1 MSSTQALFTV
11 RDYEQLP
18 EGFPCELI
26 EGHFVKEPAP
36 YADHQRIIS
45 RLLFLI
51 AGVIGPDRVLPSPV
65 DIVID
70 DFNVLQ
76 PDVSVFSAAL
86 PRGARRP
93 PLPTLKY
100 GAARPRHEVSALPR
114 RRYRGGLDH
123 PSGDRRH
130 RSTYRALVEGHAAT
144 GDRDVTFHPRGLDNR
159 SRSRELT
166 LRAPV
171 RALVSDPKLLSVVPG
186 QARRA
191 LRRASPRGDRTP
203 GPEQTHH
210 VHDPT

>member
-93 PLPTLKY
+93 PLPTLVIEVLSASTAQRDRVTKSRLY
-100 GAARPRHEVSALPR
+100 LAAGIAEVWIIHPETGVIEVRTAHSSKVMQPRETVTSHSIPEVS
-114 RRYRGGLDH
+114 
-123 PSGDRRH
+123 
-130 RSTYRALVEGHAAT
+130 TT
-144 GDRDVTFHPRGLDNR
+144 GRD
-159 SRSRELT
+159 
-166 LRAPV
+166 
-171 RALVSDPKLLSVVPG
+171 LVS
-186 QARRA
+186 
-191 LRRASPRGDRTP
+191 
-203 GPEQTHH
+203 
-210 VHDPT
+210 